1 MSAIYRVY
9 LIRFLCIKDK
19 AAYDLLIAQCS
30 VEKKTCINFCINL
43 YPLPCN
49 NSKMLS

>member
-30 VEKKTCINFCINL
+30 VEKNL
-43 YPLPCN
+43 YQLLYQLISPTL
-49 NSKMLS
+49 